1 MFEYAI
7 LVTLYWAVF
16 YALYALVL
24 RRHTFFQLN
33 RLYLLGALV
42 AGMLLPLL
50 KDINLLR
57 ATQEEPVLYVAPV
70 VEGFEFIYNLEA
82 VVIAPASAAFPWK
95 AVLAVVY
102 LLGVGFCLL
111 RLLAGLYRL
120 RRLRAGS
127 ELEYIGSNRIAY
139 TSTAH
144 LPFSFGRTIY
154 MSRHTRWTLEE
165 EADIIRHEE
174 AHIREGH
181 TMDVLALELLGV
193 VCWFSP
199 PLYLYRR
206 SLRLLH
212 EYIADA
218 IVLRTRARSAYG
230 RLLIRQAMPG
240 LQPYIA
246 HSFHSSLKQRI
257 SMMTKTQSNPGA
269 RWLYFAA
276 APLAFGLV
284 LLFSQRSAIAASMP
298 ELSSLL
304 NFATEEGK
312 NTPAEAPGTIA
323 VAAPVISGGDPD
335 VMPVFAGCETEA
347 VEMRK
352 TCSDKKMLE
361 FVYHQLR
368 YPEKAREAGI
378 TGTVIARF
386 TVSATGEVT
395 GLETLKDI
403 GGGCGEE
410 VLRVLREM
418 PRWTPGTKEGKPAAV
433 TLTLPV
439 RFALPT
445 EGSIIS
451 DYSMVFDSERKELKT
466 SVDGVVNI
474 LGVEAKEVT
483 LADEEQRPATSGTP
497 PAANSSEE
505 IFKVVE
511 EMPRFPGCEN
521 EPIEGRKPCADR
533 KMLEFIYQNLRYP
546 AQARDAGVQGTV
558 VVSFIV
564 EKDGSIT
571 NAQVTRGIGGG
582 CDEESLRAVNMMPRW
597 IAGKQRGRDVR
608 VQFNLPVRFKLE
620 GVSPMPDA
628 PPSPPVLIDGRALTG
643 ISGDGEKPLI
653 YINGKRKTES
663 DLALVSPELIEKIE
677 VLKGDK
683 AIEFAGPEGKNGVI
697 LINVK
702 PIAEKKAAPPAS
714 SATSTTPGVF
724 KVVEEMPRFPGC
736 EEIAELNV
744 EARSNCAAKKML
756 EFVYDNIRY
765 PAQAREAKIEGTVV
779 ISFIIE
785 TDGRITEPKIARDIG
800 GGCGDEALRVVNL
813 MPRWIPGKQQGQPV
827 RTQFNLPVRYKLD
840 SSPTPAAE
848 PAGKQTLK
856 LEDFKLFPNPT
867 NGKFT
872 LQFSAPA
879 KPTLIQVRDMQ
890 GREVL
895 TRNLSRFS
903 GAFREELN
911 LGQAPKG
918 DYVVVI
924 SQGDLVYTSSLV
936 RL

>member
-1 MFEYAI
+1 
-7 LVTLYWAVF
+7 
-16 YALYALVL
+16 
-24 RRHTFFQLN
+24 
-33 RLYLLGALV
+33 
-42 AGMLLPLL
+42 
-50 KDINLLR
+50 
-57 ATQEEPVLYVAPV
+57 
-70 VEGFEFIYNLEA
+70 
-82 VVIAPASAAFPWK
+82 
-95 AVLAVVY
+95 
-102 LLGVGFCLL
+102 
-111 RLLAGLYRL
+111 
-120 RRLRAGS
+120 
-127 ELEYIGSNRIAY
+127 
-139 TSTAH
+139 
-144 LPFSFGRTIY
+144 
-154 MSRHTRWTLEE
+154 
-165 EADIIRHEE
+165 
-174 AHIREGH
+174 
-181 TMDVLALELLGV
+181 
-193 VCWFSP
+193 
-199 PLYLYRR
+199 
-206 SLRLLH
+206 
-212 EYIADA
+212 
-218 IVLRTRARSAYG
+218 
-230 RLLIRQAMPG
+230 
-240 LQPYIA
+240 
-246 HSFHSSLKQRI
+246 
-257 SMMTKTQSNPGA
+257 MMTKTQSNSGA

-418 PRWTPGTKEGKPAAV
+418 PRWAPGTKEGKPVGV

-445 EGSIIS
+445 EESIIS

-511 EMPRFPGCEN
+511 EMPRFPGCEDAAN
-521 EPIEGRKPCADR
+521 LSREARNNCATR
-533 KMLEFIYQNLRYP
+533 KMLEFIYN
-546 AQARDAGVQGTV
+546 
-558 VVSFIV
+558 
-564 EKDGSIT
+564 
-571 NAQVTRGIGGG
+571 
-582 CDEESLRAVNMMPRW
+582 
-597 IAGKQRGRDVR
+597 
-608 VQFNLPVRFKLE
+608 
-620 GVSPMPDA
+620 
-628 PPSPPVLIDGRALTG
+628 
-643 ISGDGEKPLI
+643 
-653 YINGKRKTES
+653 
-663 DLALVSPELIEKIE
+663 
-677 VLKGDK
+677 
-683 AIEFAGPEGKNGVI
+683 
-697 LINVK
+697 
-702 PIAEKKAAPPAS
+702 
-714 SATSTTPGVF
+714 
-724 KVVEEMPRFPGC
+724 
-736 EEIAELNV
+736 
-744 EARSNCAAKKML
+744 
-756 EFVYDNIRY
+756 NIRY
-765 PAQAREAKIEGTVV
+765 PAQAREAGIEGTVV
-779 ISFIIE
+779 ISFIVE
-785 TDGRITEPKIARDIG
+785 TDGSITEPKTARDIG

-867 NGKFT
+867 NSKFT
-872 LQFSAPA
+872 LQFNAPA
-879 KPTLIQVRDMQ
+879 KPTLIQVRDME